1 VVLLALFL
9 QQASGAEP
17 TETAFDRMPMW
28 GKYGILALLLLFAVI
43 MIETVRRHGLRD
55 REVKVAAL
63 GAGFEYHVSDPAG
76 IGELRFV
83 AFAHGKGTRIS
94 NVVTSRSSTGAVVR
108 AFDFS
113 TYVEHAVSEGQRE
126 SEFVDYLWGMDG
138 WGESGRGATNTTKRY
153 SKTRS
158 GAVVKLDAFLPQMV
172 VAPSNLLTRAIEM
185 VGGEDIDFESEEF
198 NRGYDVRC
206 ADKRFAFLFLDAQM
220 IDFILDFEKHFAFE
234 TFGNYVL
241 CHGKMCEP
249 RQLPILAAKMGELLP
264 LVNQLVYNEYP
275 TVAGVEFREAM
286 SEWNQRPGGA
296 RGYY

>member
-1 VVLLALFL
+1 MLEPERLSAERRVRPQGRGAGADIAVVLLALL
-9 QQASGAEP
+9 LRQASGAEP

-28 GKYGILALLLLFAVI
+28 GKYGMLALLLLFAVV
-43 MIETVRRHGLRD
+43 MLETVRRHGLRD

-113 TYVEHAVSEGQRE
+113 SYVEHAVSEGQRE

-138 WGESGRGATNTTKRY
+138 WGEGSYASSNTTKRY

-158 GAVVKLDAFLPQMV
+158 GAVVKLDAFLPPMV

-206 ADKRFAFLFLDAQM
+206 ADTRFAFLFLD
-220 IDFILDFEKHFAFE
+220 
-234 TFGNYVL
+234 
-241 CHGKMCEP
+241 P
-249 RQLPILAAKMGELLP
+249 
-264 LVNQLVYNEYP
+264 
-275 TVAGVEFREAM
+275 
-286 SEWNQRPGGA
+286 
-296 RGYY
+296 